1 MSVSGTPPSGT
12 EARLQ
17 EAAAVTDATFE
28 PASTGPS
35 QGRLTTPTGMWNVR
49 GFDPRLVKALT
60 VLGFALPVLGY
71 LILVQHYQVNAIWQ
85 DQWADIA
92 LISHF
97 PSWSALWNQH
107 TDNRILFPNLIVIAL
122 AHTVH
127 FNIDVEDYLSA
138 LMLFVATAIFIWA
151 HKRRSPNT
159 PLLYYCPVAF
169 LALTIA
175 QWQNALWGFQMAWYL
190 ILLLLAVSMALLDRP
205 ELAAR
210 PDWPRSAW
218 PTFVVAVLVAV
229 VCSYCSVQGLI
240 IWPVGLVLLYHRR
253 WPRWAV
259 VGWIIAAAVTVALY
273 FHSFATTRVFNP
285 SYVLSHV
292 PHAIA
297 VFLFALGDV
306 VGVQERLHD
315 PPNVGVMVFGIA
327 IFVLAVVVLLRWG
340 IRRDDRSGAPLGIAL
355 IVFGLLFDAL
365 VTQGRYWL
373 NYYAASMSHYTTY
386 DVLVLAGIYLT
397 VLSGNDVPVRTNS
410 DTPRSGTESQLQ
422 RFSAWFWRTIERVDR
437 RVVVRIALVAIVIQV
452 AFSVPLG
459 IRYARGFHQVLL
471 TTASVTANIQH
482 EPNAVVVADL
492 YYIEGPQWIRDQA
505 RYAQEH
511 HLSQF
516 G

>member
-1 MSVSGTPPSGT
+1 MSVSGTPSSGT
-12 EARLQ
+12 EVQPQ
-17 EAAAVTDATFE
+17 ETPPVADATF
-28 PASTGPS
+28 ATGPS
-35 QGRLTTPTGMWNVR
+35 QGRHTMTPGMWNVR

-138 LMLFVATAIFIWA
+138 LMLFAATAIFIWS
-151 HKRRSPNT
+151 HKRRAPNT
-159 PLLYYCPVAF
+159 PLLFYCPVAF
-169 LALTIA
+169 LALTLS

-190 ILLLLAVSMALLDRP
+190 VLLSVAVSMALLDRP
-205 ELAAR
+205 QLAAR

-229 VCSYCSVQGLI
+229 FCSYCSVQGLI

-259 VGWIIAAAVTVALY
+259 VGWVVAAGVTVALY
-273 FHSFATTRVFNP
+273 FHDFATTRVFNP
-285 SYVLSHV
+285 SYVLSHA
-292 PHAIA
+292 PHAVA

-315 PPNVGVMVFGIA
+315 PPNVGVMAFGIA

-340 IRRDDRSGAPLGIAL
+340 IRRDDRSGAPIGIAL

-373 NYYAASMSHYTTY
+373 NFYAASMSHYTTY
-386 DVLVLAGIYLT
+386 DVLVLVGIYLT
-397 VLSGNDVPVRTNS
+397 VLSGTNVPVPTKS
-410 DTPRSGTESQLQ
+410 DLRRSHPESQVQ
-422 RFSAWFWRTIERVDR
+422 RFFAWFRRTIEGVDR
-437 RVVVRIALVAIVIQV
+437 RVVVRIALAAMVIQV
-452 AFSVPLG
+452 VFSVPLG
-459 IRYARGFHQVLL
+459 IRYARGFHQVLV
-471 TTASVTANIQH
+471 TTASVTANIEH
-482 EPNAVVVADL
+482 EPNGVVVADL

-505 RYAQEH
+505 QYARDH